1 MNFRKNFGSLTRP
14 VCGWY
19 YLKGG
24 NEAGGDGQIDEQAIP
39 DQLQSCLVLPLLHNL
54 VPLKNGPAYLSLKK
68 GAKSPPGSQER

>member
-1 MNFRKNFGSLTRP
+1 MNFRKTFGSLTRP

-24 NEAGGDGQIDEQAIP
+24 KEAGGDGQIDEQAIP
-39 DQLQSCLVLPLLHNL
+39 DQLQSNLPLLHNL
-54 VPLKNGPAYLSLKK
+54 VPLKNGPACLSLKK